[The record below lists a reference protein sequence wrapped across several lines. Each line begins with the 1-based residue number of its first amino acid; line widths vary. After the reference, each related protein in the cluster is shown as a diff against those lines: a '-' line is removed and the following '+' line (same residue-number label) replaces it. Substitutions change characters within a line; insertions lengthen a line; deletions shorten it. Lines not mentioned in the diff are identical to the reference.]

1 MSNIW
6 IGKTMAPSLAL
17 VAATLGGQVQA
28 AGPADTARIA
38 REIRADVAQ
47 AVAGIN
53 AHDAVRATAF
63 DAPDVVVVAT
73 RQPNVTGIAADRA
86 GFRKG
91 FASDRAWRV
100 AMISESVDVAAAG
113 DMAVYRSVYRQAGT
127 HAHAPVSQ
135 RVNFIAGFRRQPDS
149 SWKMAWYVVSDIDRP
164 HGK

>member
-1 MSNIW
+1 MSTIW
-6 IGKTMAPSLAL
+6 MRTTMIPSLAL
-17 VAATLGGQVQA
+17 AAASLGGHVQA
-28 AGPADTARIA
+28 APAADTARIA

-47 AVAGIN
+47 AIAGIN

-63 DAPDVVVVAT
+63 DAPDVVVIAT
-73 RQPNVTGIAADRA
+73 RQPNTTGITADRA

-113 DMAVYRSVYRQAGT
+113 DMAVYRSVYRQDGT
-127 HAHAPVSQ
+127 HAHAPTSQ
-135 RVNFIAGFRRQPDS
+135 KVNFIAGFRRQPDS

>member
-1 MSNIW
+1 MSTQW
-6 IGKTMAPSLAL
+6 MKTTMAPSLAL
-17 VAATLGGQVQA
+17 AAATLGGQVQA

-38 REIRADVAQ
+38 REIRAEVAQ
-47 AVAGIN
+47 TVAGVN

-63 DAPDVVVVAT
+63 EAPDVVVMAT
-73 RQPNVTGIAADRA
+73 RQANSEGIAADRA
-86 GFRKG
+86 AFRKG
-91 FASDRAWRV
+91 FAADPAWRV

-113 DMAVYRSVYRQAGT
+113 DMAVYRAVYRQEGT
-127 HAHAPVSQ
+127 HAHARTSQ